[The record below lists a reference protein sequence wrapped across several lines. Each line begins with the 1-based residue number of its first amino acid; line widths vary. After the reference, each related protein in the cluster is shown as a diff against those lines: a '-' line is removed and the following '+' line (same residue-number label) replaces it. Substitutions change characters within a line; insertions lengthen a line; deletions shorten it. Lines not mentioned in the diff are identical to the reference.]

1 MRPAIFSTENPPQP
15 ITCVETLEY
24 VNGLRRRI
32 EVQNDQMEALAS
44 QAHKLL
50 GKTKRLEQEVDKLAL
65 DLGIMDGG
73 PGVGWVE
80 APR

>member
-1 MRPAIFSTENPPQP
+1 
-15 ITCVETLEY
+15 
-24 VNGLRRRI
+24 
-32 EVQNDQMEALAS
+32 MEALAS
-44 QAHKLL
+44 QVHKLQRENA
-50 GKTKRLEQEVDKLAL
+50 RLNKEVEKLAL

>member
-1 MRPAIFSTENPPQP
+1 MRPAIFSTENPPRP
-15 ITCVETLEY
+15 IDCAETKEY
-24 VNGLRRRI
+24 IQGLRRRI
-32 EVQNDQMEALAS
+32 EVQNDLMEHLAV
-44 QAHKLL
+44 QVQQLTK
-50 GKTKRLEQEVDKLAL
+50 KNKRLEEEVEKLAL

>member
-1 MRPAIFSTENPPQP
+1 MRPAIFSTDEPPQP

-24 VNGLRRRI
+24 VQSLRRRI

-65 DLGIMDGG
+65 DLGITDGG